1 MLHVPQFPQKETN
14 ARLFQAIVTWAEDG
28 EMLRQEHFICARS
41 KEDAEIIAHNRAPI
55 RLTRNDK
62 PQPGDKINIK
72 ISDYGE
78 PLPNRTYYT
87 SPIMDSSYS
96 PVKPGPMKRRKIKD
110 FDEETEQETPVV
122 QTTEKL
128 QTTLEQQPTNDVPS
142 QPETIPLPQVDE
154 PLTPDFADEDIDL
167 PTEQEDTQETE
178 HMSEDIISDN
188 LVSEAEAPQTD
199 MTSEETDTSE
209 SDQIQEDI
217 SVTTSSSEEIESEIV
232 QGQTNVIS
240 KTNKEIQNVL
250 AQLACLY
257 GMEISKIIEDH
268 TNIGT
273 FEKQKIQELQST
285 PDIYEALI
293 QFAETYV
300 TRPEIQKQFDLTGWF
315 HAFIQTMLTQ
325 KENQNEKENS

>member
-1 MLHVPQFPQKETN
+1 MLHVPPFPQKETN

-110 FDEETEQETPVV
+110 FDEETEQEASSV

-128 QTTLEQQPTNDVPS
+128 QTTTKPQPTDNVPS

-167 PTEQEDTQETE
+167 PTEQNETQDIKQE
-178 HMSEDIISDN
+178 SENTMSDN
-188 LVSEAEAPQTD
+188 PVSDNEVPP
-199 MTSEETDTSE
+199 TDTTSKESE
-209 SDQIQEDI
+209 SDQSEDNTF
-217 SVTTSSSEEIESEIV
+217 VTTSPSEETESKVV
-232 QGQTNVIS
+232 QKQTNVIPE
-240 KTNKEIQNVL
+240 TNKEIQNVL
-250 AQLACLY
+250 AKLACMY

-273 FEKQKIQELQST
+273 FEKQKIQELQT
-285 PDIYEALI
+285 KPDIYGALI

-300 TRPEIQKQFDLTGWF
+300 TRPEIQEKFDLTGWF

-325 KENQNEKENS
+325 KENQDENEKDNS

>member
-1 MLHVPQFPQKETN
+1 MLHVPPFPQKETN

-110 FDEETEQETPVV
+110 FDEETEREASSI

-128 QTTLEQQPTNDVPS
+128 QTTTEPQPTDNVPS
-142 QPETIPLPQVDE
+142 QPKTIPLPQVDE

-167 PTEQEDTQETE
+167 PTEQDETQDIKQE
-178 HMSEDIISDN
+178 SENTMSDN
-188 LVSEAEAPQTD
+188 PVSDNELPP
-199 MTSEETDTSE
+199 TDTTSKESE
-209 SDQIQEDI
+209 SDQSKDNTF
-217 SVTTSSSEEIESEIV
+217 VTTSPSEETESKVV
-232 QGQTNVIS
+232 QKQTNVIPE
-240 KTNKEIQNVL
+240 TNKEIQNVL
-250 AQLACLY
+250 AKLACMY

-273 FEKQKIQELQST
+273 FEKQKIQELQT
-285 PDIYEALI
+285 KPDIYGALI

-300 TRPEIQKQFDLTGWF
+300 TRPEIQEKFDLTGWF

-325 KENQNEKENS
+325 KENQDENEKDNS

>member
-1 MLHVPQFPQKETN
+1 MLHVPPFPQTETN

-110 FDEETEQETPVV
+110 FDEEIEQKTPVV

-128 QTTLEQQPTNDVPS
+128 QTEPEPQLTNTVSSP
-142 QPETIPLPQVDE
+142 PETIPLPQVDE
-154 PLTPDFADEDIDL
+154 PLAPNFADEDIDL
-167 PTEQEDTQETE
+167 PSEQDDLQETQQASE
-178 HMSEDIISDN
+178 NVTSNNFASEDQAI
-188 LVSEAEAPQTD
+188 QTD
-199 MTSEETDTSE
+199 TTFEETEISE
-209 SDQIQEDI
+209 SDQNQKD
-217 SVTTSSSEEIESEIV
+217 TSDTIDSSEETESESI
-232 QGQTNVIS
+232 QEPANVIS
-240 KTNKEIQNVL
+240 ETNKEIQNVL

-273 FEKQKIQELQST
+273 FEKQKIQELQAT